1 MTDFSIRRA
10 TEADLNTLPM
20 IEDKA
25 DRLYDTLPGFE
36 AMAEMPNLSP
46 DGYRALPETTKIW
59 LAENSQPLGFIYSF
73 DMDDDAYIGQLSV
86 IPEAARRGIGRALI
100 ATAAKSAKAAGKR
113 GLVLTTYRD
122 VLWNGPFYEKLGFAE
137 LQTPQMGA
145 ELLAHAAVDAAQ
157 WARFSPRVVMGR
169 FF

>member
-1 MTDFSIRRA
+1 MTDFSIREA

-20 IEDKA
+20 IEGMA

-36 AMAEMPNLSP
+36 AMVEMPNLSP
-46 DGYRALPETTKIW
+46 DGYRALPKTTKIW
-59 LAENSQPLGFIYSF
+59 LAENSQPLGFVYSF

-100 ATAAKSAKAAGKR
+100 ATAAASAKAEGKR

-122 VLWNGPFYEKLGFAE
+122 VSWNGPFYEKLGFTE
-137 LQTPQMGA
+137 LQTSEMGPA
-145 ELLAHAAVDAAQ
+145 LLAHAEADAAQ
-157 WARFSPRVVMGR
+157 WARFSPRVVMGH